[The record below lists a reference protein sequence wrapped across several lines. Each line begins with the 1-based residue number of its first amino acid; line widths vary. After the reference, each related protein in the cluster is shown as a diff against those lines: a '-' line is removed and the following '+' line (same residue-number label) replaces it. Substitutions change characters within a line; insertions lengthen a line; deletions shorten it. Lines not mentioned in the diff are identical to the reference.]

1 MTIHEVVTVLCKSGC
16 KRGLFR
22 DMTSNIVSEAEN
34 LVIWNWLTVK
44 TETGRLERNKC
55 QDNSSL
61 LVNKEN
67 MQHWARTRKLFSF
80 GKLEIICSSK
90 LTIFL
95 KLHSNYL
102 YNLWAYFAKNGSY
115 CCTFMFQ
122 IFLGMLAK
130 SIQNNRA
137 SNHVPLD
144 TLDPSDWT
152 KILNSLDNLN
162 YIIACTQ
169 GLPISQGPTAVKKS
183 LCTVRPCIHHMTSIA
198 ARFQNFR
205 DFFPLYPD
213 WDRYGRVR

>member
-1 MTIHEVVTVLCKSGC
+1 MGCLGYISDVLCGNVPCHRTFRVNWFRSSAFRIKVHVPEPVSLVQVCSGCYAMTIHEVVTVLCKSGC

-22 DMTSNIVSEAEN
+22 DMTSNIVLEAEN

-67 MQHWARTRKLFSF
+67 MQHWARTCKLFSF
-80 GKLEIICSSK
+80 RKLEIICSSK

-95 KLHSNYL
+95 KLHFYYL

-130 SIQNNRA
+130 SI
-137 SNHVPLD
+137 
-144 TLDPSDWT
+144 
-152 KILNSLDNLN
+152 
-162 YIIACTQ
+162 
-169 GLPISQGPTAVKKS
+169 
-183 LCTVRPCIHHMTSIA
+183 
-198 ARFQNFR
+198 
-205 DFFPLYPD
+205 
-213 WDRYGRVR
+213 

>member
-1 MTIHEVVTVLCKSGC
+1 MFCVAMFHVIAPSELISFGLQRSESKSTFQNLCLLFKYARVVMTIHEVVTVLCKSGC

-22 DMTSNIVSEAEN
+22 DMTSNIVLEAEN

-67 MQHWARTRKLFSF
+67 MQHWARTCKLFSF
-80 GKLEIICSSK
+80 RKLEIICSSK

-102 YNLWAYFAKNGSY
+102 YNLWAYFAKNGSF

-130 SIQNNRA
+130 SI
-137 SNHVPLD
+137 
-144 TLDPSDWT
+144 
-152 KILNSLDNLN
+152 
-162 YIIACTQ
+162 
-169 GLPISQGPTAVKKS
+169 
-183 LCTVRPCIHHMTSIA
+183 
-198 ARFQNFR
+198 
-205 DFFPLYPD
+205 
-213 WDRYGRVR
+213 

>member
-22 DMTSNIVSEAEN
+22 DMTSNIVLEAEN

-144 TLDPSDWT
+144 TLDPSDLT

-169 GLPISQGPTAVKKS
+169 GLPISQGPTAVKKILMYS
-183 LCTVRPCIHHMTSIA
+183 TTVHPSHDKYSREVSKFS
-198 ARFQNFR
+198 R
-205 DFFPLYPD
+205 FFPALS
-213 WDRYGRVR
+213 RLR